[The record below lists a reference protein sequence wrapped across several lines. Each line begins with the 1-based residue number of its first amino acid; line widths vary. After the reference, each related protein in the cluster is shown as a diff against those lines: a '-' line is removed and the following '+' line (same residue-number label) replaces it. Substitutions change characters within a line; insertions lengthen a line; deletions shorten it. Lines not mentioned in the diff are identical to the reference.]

1 MSPLISAESS
11 TLLVVDVQSRL
22 LPAIHDGPRVL
33 ANCIWLVQVA
43 QRLGVPIVASEQYPK
58 GLGPTA
64 PELAAALPADSVR
77 TKVHFSC
84 VADGCFDD
92 VEVFQRPQIVIA
104 GTEAHVCVLQ
114 TALDLATLGTQ
125 VFVVAD
131 AVGSR
136 RAEDR
141 ELALARFRQH
151 GIDVVSREMVAFEWL
166 HRAGTDVFREVSR
179 EFLRP
184 HPDLPPRSRGK
195 ESMASIDSIAGQS
208 DGPHPGL
215 SPQPRGKA

>member
-1 MSPLISAESS
+1 MSPLIDAASS
-11 TLLVVDVQSRL
+11 TLLIVDVQSRL
-22 LPAIHDGPRVL
+22 LPAIHDGTTVL
-33 ANCIWLVQVA
+33 ANCIWLAQVA
-43 QRLGVPIVASEQYPK
+43 QRLEVPVIASEQYPK
-58 GLGPTA
+58 GLGTTA
-64 PELAAALPADSVR
+64 PELAAVLPPDSVR

-114 TALDLATLGTQ
+114 TALDLATLGVQ

-136 RAEDR
+136 RPADR

-166 HRAGTDVFREVSR
+166 HQAGTDTFRAISK
-179 EFLRP
+179 EFIR
-184 HPDLPPRSRGK
+184 
-195 ESMASIDSIAGQS
+195 
-208 DGPHPGL
+208 
-215 SPQPRGKA
+215 

>member
-1 MSPLISAESS
+1 MSPLINAGAS
-11 TLLVVDVQSRL
+11 TLLIVDVQARL
-22 LPAIHDGPRVL
+22 LPAIHEGPRVL
-33 ANCIWLVQVA
+33 ANCIWLVEVA
-43 QRLGVPIVASEQYPK
+43 RRLEVPVIASEQYPQ
-58 GLGPTA
+58 GLGHTA
-64 PELAAALPADSVR
+64 PELAAVLPADSIR
-77 TKVHFSC
+77 TKIHFSC

-92 VEVFQRPQIVIA
+92 VGVIRRPQIVIA

-114 TALDLATLGTQ
+114 TALDLAALGTQ

-166 HRAGTDVFREVSR
+166 HRAGSDVFREVSR

-184 HPDLPPRSRGK
+184 HPGLPPPSRGK
-195 ESMASIDSIAGQS
+195 E
-208 DGPHPGL
+208 
-215 SPQPRGKA
+215 

>member
-1 MSPLISAESS
+1 VSPLIDAASS
-11 TLLVVDVQSRL
+11 TLLIVDVQSRL
-22 LPAIHDGPRVL
+22 LPAIHDGSKVL

-43 QRLGVPIVASEQYPK
+43 QRLEVPVIASEQYPK
-58 GLGPTA
+58 GLGTTA
-64 PELAAALPADSVR
+64 PELAAVLSPDGVR

-92 VEVFQRPQIVIA
+92 VEAFQRPQIVIA

-114 TALDLATLGTQ
+114 TALDLAALGVQ
-125 VFVVAD
+125 VFAVAD

-136 RAEDR
+136 RPEDR

-166 HRAGTDVFREVSR
+166 HRAGTDVFRSISK
-179 EFLRP
+179 EFIR
-184 HPDLPPRSRGK
+184 
-195 ESMASIDSIAGQS
+195 
-208 DGPHPGL
+208 
-215 SPQPRGKA
+215 

>member
-1 MSPLISAESS
+1 MSPLVSAESS
-11 TLLVVDVQSRL
+11 TLLIVDVQARL
-22 LPAIHDGPRVL
+22 LPAIHEGPRVL
-33 ANCIWLVQVA
+33 ANCIWLVEIA
-43 QRLGVPIVASEQYPK
+43 RRLEVPVIASEQYPQ
-58 GLGPTA
+58 GLGHTA
-64 PELAAALPADSVR
+64 PELAAVLPADSVR

-92 VEVFQRPQIVIA
+92 VKVFQRPQIVIA

-125 VFVVAD
+125 VFIVAD

-166 HRAGTDVFREVSR
+166 HRAGTEIFRAVNK
-179 EFLRP
+179 EFIR
-184 HPDLPPRSRGK
+184 
-195 ESMASIDSIAGQS
+195 
-208 DGPHPGL
+208 
-215 SPQPRGKA
+215 

>member
-1 MSPLISAESS
+1 MSPLIDADSS
-11 TLLVVDVQSRL
+11 TLLIVDVQSRL
-22 LPAIHDGPRVL
+22 LPAIHDGTTVL

-43 QRLGVPIVASEQYPK
+43 QRLGVPIIASEQYPQ
-58 GLGPTA
+58 GLGTTA
-64 PELAAALPADSVR
+64 PELAAVLPPDSVR

-131 AVGSR
+131 AIGSR
-136 RAEDR
+136 RAQDR
-141 ELALARFRQH
+141 ELAIERFRQH
-151 GIDVVSREMVAFEWL
+151 DIELVSREMVAFEWL
-166 HRAGTDVFREVSR
+166 HRAGTDTFRAISR
-179 EFLRP
+179 EFIR
-184 HPDLPPRSRGK
+184 
-195 ESMASIDSIAGQS
+195 
-208 DGPHPGL
+208 
-215 SPQPRGKA
+215 